1 VLAICRTIAGLMSC
15 VSCSRVL
22 PDGARFCPFCG
33 HEVVGALTEERRVV
47 TVVFADIVGYTSLS
61 EHLDPE
67 RTKRLI
73 DGAFQRLQG
82 DIHEF
87 GGRVDKILGDG
98 VLAIFG
104 APVGHEDDPDRAI
117 RAAMQMHSSIAAFS
131 ESQPDLAAPLQLRI
145 GVNTGEAL
153 VGSIAGTDGY
163 TAMGDVV
170 NLASR
175 LQSLAP
181 AGATYIGDATAQLA
195 GDEILREPIE
205 DVAVRGRSQIERVW
219 NVVGHRRRAPM
230 SGGADARPFVGRVAQ
245 RQLLASVM
253 SMVADGRSAIVSVSG
268 EAGAGK
274 SLLVDRMLREFPDPR
289 VTIFA
294 GVCVPYGEDN
304 VWAPVAAAL
313 FGRLDLDTTV
323 PSDELRRHLR
333 EASAAR
339 FGFSSDDP
347 SLGRLVEALLHLLGR
362 PSDIDNVSPA
372 EARETMFRLIVESVR
387 LRSHSGPVVVWLD
400 DLQWADPLL
409 IDLLHRL
416 ARSLVD
422 RPVLLLTAQRDDL
435 DVDWPPSTDN
445 PITVRMPL
453 DPLDR
458 SEAAEL
464 LAALLGE
471 EPEPRRSRQ
480 LFERSGG
487 NPLFLTEL
495 ALLDRSSPDSSGLP
509 GSLRAL
515 IGARLDRLDPRL
527 RDVVD
532 NAAVLGTAGGVSS
545 LEQFALHLAQPF
557 DRSDVLA
564 LVDEGLLDLDES
576 WWRFRSDVVRE
587 VSYQRLT
594 KAVRAQRHAGVAAAL
609 GAMPA
614 VPITIA
620 AHHTATAAELVD
632 EMGPVAGV
640 PPDMKSRAVEL
651 LTEATRRALDVGA
664 LNQAF
669 THAGRALALGPDDP
683 TAAREL
689 TLLRVQAAVTRR
701 EIAGAQ
707 GEAEQVLEAALAVGD
722 DRHEGRA
729 RRYLGQIHQMSG
741 DLDAARDQLGASVE
755 VFRQLGDDVE
765 LAASLRERGFVEVFG
780 GSLDDAEWLL
790 GEAEGLSVQ
799 LADPRGL
806 AWVRQ
811 HQAWAAFLS
820 GDGQLAEQRL
830 ALASR
835 GFEEIGDRSGAVWAT
850 GLLAFLRF
858 FGFRFGEAEQL
869 AVSVRSEA
877 NELGERWGPA
887 MMDTLLASIRL
898 WSGDFGEAEALA
910 RRAAHE
916 FRAIDDR
923 FGLVQALGPR
933 NRALVALGRD
943 QEAEQGIEEILA
955 LGDRFGDLSFPMM
968 AAAGTA
974 VHLGLGSRAVVVSET
989 ALERIAAM
997 GADASE
1003 TTVTYALGL
1012 CQTGAAEHALA
1023 ALDGIV
1029 VDFPYAHATRAVAA
1043 AMCGDDRL
1051 AIADADAVWS
1061 QAGATYLDR
1070 VLADIAAAAAEVRA
1084 GRSPAATTRL
1094 ERARTTADEAG
1105 DVVATALAQSARST
1119 LLPGAGPGSTE
1130 IDSQALRAGW
1140 RQVIAGLAG
1149 RDPSPSAQA
1158 VAQRVAISHRSNASS

>member
-1 VLAICRTIAGLMSC
+1 MAC

-33 HEVVGALTEERRVV
+33 HEVLGALTEERRVI

-131 ESQPDLAAPLQLRI
+131 ESQPDLDAPLRLRI
-145 GVNTGEAL
+145 GINTGEAL

-170 NLASR
+170 NLAAR

-195 GDEILREPIE
+195 GDEILREPID
-205 DVAVRGRSQIERVW
+205 DVAVRGRTRTERVW

-230 SGGADARPFVGRVAQ
+230 AGAADARLFVGRVPQ

-253 SMVADGRSAIVSVSG
+253 TMVADGRSAIVSVSG

-274 SLLVDRMLREFPDPR
+274 SLLVDRMLREFPDPS

-313 FGRLDLDTTV
+313 FGRLDLDTTI

-333 EASAAR
+333 ELSASR
-339 FGFSSDDP
+339 FGFSTDDP

-362 PSDIDNVSPA
+362 PSAIDNVSPT

-400 DLQWADPLL
+400 DLQWADRLL

-422 RPVLLLTAQRDDL
+422 RPVLLVTAQRDDL
-435 DVDWPPSTDN
+435 DVGWPPSTDN

-453 DPLDR
+453 EPLNR
-458 SEAAEL
+458 SEAGEL
-464 LAALLGE
+464 LATLLGDA
-471 EPEPRRSRQ
+471 PESRRDHQ

-495 ALLDRSSPDSSGLP
+495 AQLARSSPNSTGLP

-515 IGARLDRLDPRL
+515 IGARLDRLEPRL

-532 NAAVLGTAGGVSS
+532 NAAVLGTAGGIVS
-545 LEQFALHLAQPF
+545 LEQFAHHLAQPF
-557 DRSDVLA
+557 QRADVEA
-564 LVDEGLLDLDES
+564 LVEEGLLDLDED

-609 GAMPA
+609 GAMPS
-614 VPITIA
+614 VPITVA

-632 EMGPVAGV
+632 EMGHVPGV
-640 PPDMKSRAVEL
+640 PSDMKSRAVEL
-651 LTEATRRALDVGA
+651 LTEATRRALDIGA
-664 LNQAF
+664 LNQAS
-669 THAGRALALGPDDP
+669 THATRALALGPDDP
-683 TAAREL
+683 AVAREL

-701 EIAGAQ
+701 EVVDTRGD
-707 GEAEQVLEAALAVGD
+707 AEQVLEDALAVGD

-741 DLDAARDQLGASVE
+741 DLVAAREQLGASVE
-755 VFRQLGDDVE
+755 VFRGLGDDVE

-790 GEAEGLSVQ
+790 GEAEALSER
-799 LADPRGL
+799 LGDARGQ

-820 GDGQLAEQRL
+820 GDGELAEQRL
-830 ALASR
+830 ALASQ
-835 GFEEIGDRSGAVWAT
+835 GFDEIGDRSGAVWAT
-850 GLLAFLRF
+850 GMLAFLRF
-858 FGFRFGEAEQL
+858 FGFRFDEAERL
-869 AVSVRSEA
+869 AVSVRNEA

-898 WSGDFGEAEALA
+898 WTGDFGEAEALS
-910 RRAAHE
+910 RRALHE
-916 FRAIDDR
+916 FRALDDR

-943 QEAEQGIEEILA
+943 HEAEQGIEEILA
-955 LGDRFGDLSFPMM
+955 LGELFGDLSFPMM

-974 VHLGLGSRAVVVSET
+974 VHLGLGSRAVVVSEA
-989 ALERIAAM
+989 ALERITAM

-1003 TTVTYALGL
+1003 TTVTHALGL
-1012 CQTGAAEHALA
+1012 CQTGAAEQALA
-1023 ALDGIV
+1023 VLDSIV
-1029 VDFPYAHATRAVAA
+1029 VDFPYAHATRAIAA
-1043 AMCGDDRL
+1043 ALCGDDRL
-1051 AIADADAVWS
+1051 AIAEADAVLG
-1061 QAGATYLDR
+1061 QDGATYLDR

-1084 GRSPAATTRL
+1084 GRTAAGTERL
-1094 ERARTTADEAG
+1094 DRARTTADEAG
-1105 DVVATALAQSARST
+1105 DVVAKALAHSAASM
-1119 LLPGAGPGSTE
+1119 LIPGVDHGRIESDG
-1130 IDSQALRAGW
+1130 QALRPGW
-1140 RQVIAGLAG
+1140 RRVIAGLVQVRGGA
-1149 RDPSPSAQA
+1149 AQV
-1158 VAQRVAISHRSNASS
+1158 VA

>member
-1 VLAICRTIAGLMSC
+1 MAC

-67 RTKRLI
+67 RAKRLI
-73 DGAFQRLQG
+73 DGAFQRLQN
-82 DIHEF
+82 DIHDF
-87 GGRVDKILGDG
+87 GGRVDKVLGDG

-131 ESQPDLAAPLQLRI
+131 EGQPDLDAPLQLRI

-181 AGATYIGDATAQLA
+181 AGAIYIGDATAQLA
-195 GDEILREPIE
+195 SDEILREPIE
-205 DVAVRGRSQIERVW
+205 DVAVRGRSQTERVW
-219 NVVGHRRRAPM
+219 NVVGRRRRTPM
-230 SGGADARPFVGRVAQ
+230 AGGAADARPFVGRLAQ

-253 SMVADGRSAIVSVSG
+253 TMVANGRSAIVSVSG

-294 GVCVPYGEDN
+294 AVCAPYGEDN

-313 FGRLDLDTTV
+313 FGRLELETV
-323 PSDELRRHLR
+323 PSEELRHHLR
-333 EASAAR
+333 EASASR

-362 PSDIDNVSPA
+362 PSEIDNVSPA

-387 LRSHSGPVVVWLD
+387 LRSHAGPVVVWLD

-435 DVDWPPSTDN
+435 DVGWPPSTDN

-453 DPLDR
+453 DPLNR
-458 SEAAEL
+458 SEAGEL

-471 EPEPRRSRQ
+471 DPESRRSQQ

-495 ALLDRSSPDSSGLP
+495 AQLARSSPDSTGLP

-532 NAAVLGTAGGVSS
+532 NAAVLGSAGNVVS

-557 DRSDVLA
+557 DHSDVVA
-564 LVDEGLLDLDES
+564 LVDEGLLDLDGN

-609 GAMPA
+609 GALPT
-614 VPITIA
+614 VPTTVA

-664 LNQAF
+664 LNQASM
-669 THAGRALALGPDDP
+669 HAGRALALGPDDP

-689 TLLRVQAAVTRR
+689 TLLHVQAAVTRR
-701 EIAGAQ
+701 EVVGARS
-707 GEAEQVLEAALAVGD
+707 EAEQVLEAALAAGD

-729 RRYLGQIHQMSG
+729 RRYLGQIHQMYG

-755 VFRQLGDDVE
+755 VFRRLGDDVE

-780 GSLDDAEWLL
+780 GSLADAEWLL
-790 GEAEGLSVQ
+790 GEAEALSER
-799 LADPRGL
+799 LGDARGQ

-820 GDGQLAEQRL
+820 GDGELAEQRL

-858 FGFRFGEAEQL
+858 FGFRFDEAERL
-869 AVSVRSEA
+869 AVSVRAEA

-887 MMDTLLASIRL
+887 MMDTLVASIRL
-898 WSGDFGEAEALA
+898 WTGDFDEAETLA

-916 FRAIDDR
+916 FRDLDDR

-943 QEAEQGIEEILA
+943 HEAEQGIEEILA
-955 LGDRFGDLSFPMM
+955 LGDRFGDLSFPLM
-968 AAAGTA
+968 AAAGSA
-974 VHLGLGSRAVVVSET
+974 VHLGLGSRAVVVSEA
-989 ALERIAAM
+989 ALERLAAM

-1003 TTVTYALGL
+1003 TTVTHALGL
-1012 CQTGAAEHALA
+1012 CQTGAAEQALA
-1023 ALDGIV
+1023 VLDGMV

-1043 AMCGDDRL
+1043 AMCGDDRQ

-1061 QAGATYLDR
+1061 RDGATYLDR
-1070 VLADIAAAAAEVRA
+1070 VLADIAAAAAEF
-1084 GRSPAATTRL
+1084 RSGQSAAATDRL
-1094 ERARTTADEAG
+1094 DRARTTADEAG
-1105 DVVATALAQSARST
+1105 DVVAMALAQSATST
-1119 LLPGAGPGSTE
+1119 LLPGVGPGSTA

-1140 RQVIAGLAG
+1140 RQVIAGLVQVRGGA
-1149 RDPSPSAQA
+1149 AQV
-1158 VAQRVAISHRSNASS
+1158 VA